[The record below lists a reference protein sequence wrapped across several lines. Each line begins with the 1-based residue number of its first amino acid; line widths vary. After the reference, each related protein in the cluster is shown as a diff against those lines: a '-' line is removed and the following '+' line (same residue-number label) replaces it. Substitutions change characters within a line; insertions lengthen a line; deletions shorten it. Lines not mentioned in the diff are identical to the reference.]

1 MSLNMVAIL
10 CESVSLTVI
19 AFVMLTG
26 AIWMPQVDAIANVDA
41 NPIVRVRFSI
51 DGTNVSKEVINHVHQ
66 EHEQTI
72 GNVHVL
78 TQINIANLITI
89 LNTSASTTHPPSD
102 ATTNPGKR
110 KHVHLSPLITIP
122 IVKSPRSRR
131 RWMRFK
137 FVSKLEHFY
146 R

>member
-1 MSLNMVAIL
+1 MVVTL
-10 CESVSLTVI
+10 RESISLTVI

-26 AIWMPQVDAIANVDA
+26 AIWMPQVDAIANADA
-41 NPIVRVRFSI
+41 KPIVRVRFSI
-51 DGTNVSKEVINHVHQ
+51 DGSTKNGTNVSKEVINHVHH

-110 KHVHLSPLITIP
+110 KHVHLSPLITIS
-122 IVKSPRSRR
+122 IVKIPRSRR

-146 R
+146 